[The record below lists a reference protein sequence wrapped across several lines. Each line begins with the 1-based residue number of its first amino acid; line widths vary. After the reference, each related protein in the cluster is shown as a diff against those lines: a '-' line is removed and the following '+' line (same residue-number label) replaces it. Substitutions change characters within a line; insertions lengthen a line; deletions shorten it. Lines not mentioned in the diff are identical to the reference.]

1 MTTLGVVFR
10 PQLPPERL
18 HSFAQAADEA
28 GLDELWL
35 WEDCFL
41 EGGIASAA
49 AALAWT
55 QRVRVCIGVLPTPLR
70 NVALTAM
77 EVATLERMFPKRVG
91 LGIGHGVQDWMGQV
105 GARPASPLTLM
116 REYADALRGLLDGD
130 EMTVAGRYVSL
141 DAVRLDWPP
150 PSAPPI
156 WAAGEGPKTLRLTG
170 EVADGTILTGG
181 TTPDAV
187 RRARA
192 LIDEGR
198 VAAGRSGH
206 HHVVVYVPTAVGPGA
221 AERLAAELRR
231 WEFDVTADVGL
242 AGGAEQVADGVRRWV
257 DAGAD
262 TVVLQPAGDDPDP
275 ETFMH
280 TVGTKVSP
288 LLG

>member
-1 MTTLGVVFR
+1 MTTIGATFR

-18 HSFAQAADEA
+18 RSVAQAADES
-28 GLDELWL
+28 GLEELWL

-41 EGGIASAA
+41 EGGVASTA

-55 QRVRVCIGVLPTPLR
+55 RRVRVCVGILPTPLR

-77 EVATLERMFPKRVG
+77 ETATLERMFPGRVA
-91 LGIGHGVQDWMGQV
+91 LGIGHGVQGWMGQV

-116 REYADALRGLLDGD
+116 REYAGALRGLLDGD
-130 EMTVAGRYVSL
+130 EVTVEGRHVSL
-141 DAVRLDWPP
+141 DSVRLDWPP
-150 PSAPPI
+150 VSAPPL

-181 TTPDAV
+181 TTPGGV
-187 RRARA
+187 HQART

-198 VAAGRSGH
+198 AAAGRSGH
-206 HHVVVYVPTAVGPGA
+206 HHVIVYVPTAFGA
-221 AERLAAELRR
+221 GATERLAAELRQ
-231 WEFDVTADVGL
+231 WGFDESADVGL
-242 AGGAEQVADGVRRWV
+242 AGDAEQVADGVRRWA

-275 ETFMH
+275 EAFMH
-280 TVGTKVSP
+280 TAGAEVRP
-288 LLG
+288 LLA